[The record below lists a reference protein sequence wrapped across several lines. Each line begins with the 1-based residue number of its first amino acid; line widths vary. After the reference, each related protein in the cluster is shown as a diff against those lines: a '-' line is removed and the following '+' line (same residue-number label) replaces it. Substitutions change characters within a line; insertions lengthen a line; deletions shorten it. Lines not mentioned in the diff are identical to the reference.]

1 MIIRM
6 RCQEPGLLVIQGRTW
21 DEFCISQQVFPQL
34 HLLSYN
40 HQSGCLATFS
50 LTVKWTLVLSS
61 HFSQQL
67 KISDTL
73 SSLYSSRKDWDTEII
88 LKIYVASYKLSI
100 TWSSKFVEMSTFA
113 DADALMANIPR
124 FVQITLVTTDHLL
137 EPSREQRRGDLSTIW
152 RHSLPP
158 ARLSF
163 C

>member
-1 MIIRM
+1 M
-6 RCQEPGLLVIQGRTW
+6 PGAWTVGNSRPDLRRVLYFTTGFSTAPP
-21 DEFCISQQVFPQL
+21 PQL
-34 HLLSYN
+34 QPAVGLPGN
-40 HQSGCLATFS
+40 FFS
-50 LTVKWTLVLSS
+50 HCEVNQTIVLSS
-61 HFSQQL
+61 HFSQQS
-67 KISDTL
+67 KISDKL
-73 SSLYSSRKDWDTEII
+73 SSLYSSRKVWDTEII

-137 EPSREQRRGDLSTIW
+137 EQSREQRRGDLSTIW